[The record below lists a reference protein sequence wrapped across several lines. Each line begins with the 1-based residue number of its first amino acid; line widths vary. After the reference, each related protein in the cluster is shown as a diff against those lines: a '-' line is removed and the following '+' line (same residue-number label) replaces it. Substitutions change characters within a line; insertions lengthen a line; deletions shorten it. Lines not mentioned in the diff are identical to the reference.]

1 VAREDRVRA
10 ADPLAEMRDERMAP
24 VMPSPEPPDQ
34 EQHECGY
41 RDEEPFEVQEGH
53 HKLEVKSEK

>member
-1 VAREDRVRA
+1 MRA
-10 ADPLAEMRDERMAP
+10 ADLLAEMRDERMAP
-24 VMPSPEPPDQ
+24 VTPSPEPPDQ

-41 RDEEPFEVQEGH
+41 RDEEPLEVLKGH